1 MSTRHLARLLS
12 GLLLFALTTPLSAQ
26 SAEPFSELQVVERI
40 AYDLELP
47 RGNLM
52 SFHLASDGQRI
63 LDASRDQIC
72 VYDLA
77 GVELSCAERPDDVS
91 FDPESVHWSPDGRF
105 VALIDGLPLR
115 TLRDSDLWVLDLETG
130 EYRNLT
136 DDNGRENLLA
146 AFGSDL
152 GADTVYSTIDL
163 QPRFTPDGT
172 LYFMRYEALNQV
184 VAALLYRLELPDGA
198 PEAIAVFTENTDS
211 QGFPYLWDIAPNGQT
226 AVFSSV
232 SNGNEVLR
240 RVEIATDDI
249 SILHQ
254 VDRSTEIGAIDLR
267 FSPLGNAVLWH
278 TRALALYGAYSD
290 RVNAYITT
298 LEGETF
304 PATTTENAAFF
315 AWSPDGTHLLFS
327 LRDEDA
333 PERTGFYLTLPGKSG
348 TFLTA
353 PEDPDAWFVPSH
365 QPIGLDWATNNVVLT
380 AEDYGGTLIALRL
393 GTE

>member
-136 DDNGRENLLA
+136 DDNGRDNLLA

-240 RVEIATDDI
+240 RVEIATGDI

-254 VDRSTEIGAIDLR
+254 VERSTEIGAIDLR

-278 TRALALYGAYSD
+278 TQALALYGATATASTPISP
-290 RVNAYITT
+290 RWKGKPSRRPPPRTPPSSLGRPTARTCFSPCAMKTPRNAPGSISPCPANPVRSSPHRRIPTPGSSRRTNRSASIGPRTTSSSQRRIT
-298 LEGETF
+298 GE
-304 PATTTENAAFF
+304 P
-315 AWSPDGTHLLFS
+315 
-327 LRDEDA
+327 
-333 PERTGFYLTLPGKSG
+333 
-348 TFLTA
+348 
-353 PEDPDAWFVPSH
+353 
-365 QPIGLDWATNNVVLT
+365 
-380 AEDYGGTLIALRL
+380 
-393 GTE
+393 